1 MTKILSGALI
11 EMRELLPDNLML
23 RRQLQIQDEFTPS
36 PQAALANHRCARY
49 KLYPHARVCC
59 VASYLMVLASAGK
72 LRPDHLAYLRLIVEP
87 KRPSSKAT
95 GGGHTMPPSD
105 KNMAARA
112 SGLSWSHVD
121 AGLHPN
127 SCSTMACCAPYRGLP
142 RGSGLRAPDDSQR
155 EGQI

>member
-1 MTKILSGALI
+1 MTKILSGAFI
-11 EMRELLPDNLML
+11 ERRELLPDNLML
-23 RRQLQIQDEFTPS
+23 RRQLHIQDEFTPS
-36 PQAALANHRCARY
+36 PRAAKPPLREVQTI
-49 KLYPHARVCC
+49 PSRVCC

-95 GGGHTMPPSD
+95 GGRHTMPPSA

-112 SGLSWSHVD
+112 SGLY
-121 AGLHPN
+121 L
-127 SCSTMACCAPYRGLP
+127 
-142 RGSGLRAPDDSQR
+142 GLRWTPDCTPIHAAHRLAVHHIEAYHVAQDCALSQR